1 MDTEAKKLHLIEY
14 LLKESNERVLA
25 KVEAIL
31 ATSAKESK
39 KGYAGFKSTLTS
51 AEVDEMEKAINEGCG
66 QIDEDGWK

>member
-31 ATSAKESK
+31 TTSAQKA
-39 KGYAGFKSTLTS
+39 KGRYTGFKSSLT
-51 AEVDEMEKAINEGCG
+51 ADEVDEMEKAINEGCG